1 VEKTSGLLSSDES
14 DDEGV
19 FPMDLAAEGVFPMDL
34 AAEGVFPM
42 DLAAAP
48 RTRYSWV
55 PSAFRESAFCCK

>member
-14 DDEGV
+14 DD
-19 FPMDLAAEGVFPMDL
+19 EGVFPMDL